1 MKKTRYAVFIG
12 MLLVGL
18 WFPMEAFSAQQ
29 NTQKTGRVIPEAR
42 LRMLFNE
49 YVCDRLGKDPA
60 DAILSR
66 FKVSGNRPVPS
77 GHQEYRVFQKSKGTP
92 KGHVRLTVIVSVDG
106 ISRGEVALSGWVDV
120 FGQVVCTSRSMQK
133 GELVREHDIYLSR
146 KNLSR
151 LPANT
156 LIDQGKAI
164 GLVLKNNVDGN
175 TCLKE
180 WMLKRNPTVDRG
192 KRVTILAGVDGL
204 RISVPGRTMEKG
216 FAGDFIKVENV
227 MSKKKVFA
235 RVIDSATVVV
245 EF

>member
-1 MKKTRYAVFIG
+1 MQKACYAILFGI
-12 MLLVGL
+12 LLTGL
-18 WFPMEAFSAQQ
+18 CLPMEALAAQQ
-29 NTQKTGRVIPEAR
+29 NKQKDGRVIPEAR
-42 LRMLFNE
+42 LRKLFND

-77 GHQEYRVFQKSKGTP
+77 GHQEYRVFQKSKGAP

-106 ISRGEVALSGWVDV
+106 ISRGEVALSGWVDA
-120 FGQVVCTSRSMQK
+120 FGPVVCTVRSMQK
-133 GELVREHDIYLSR
+133 GEIVREGDIYIAR

-156 LIDQGKAI
+156 LTNQGRAI
-164 GLVLKNNVDGN
+164 GLVLKNNVDSN
-175 TCLKE
+175 TCLKK

-192 KRVTILAGVDGL
+192 KRVTILARMDGL
-204 RISVPGRTMEKG
+204 KISVPGRTMEKG

-227 MSKKKVFA
+227 MSKKKIFA
-235 RVIDSATVVV
+235 RVIDSATVAV